1 MESRMSAR
9 EIVDKLNIS
18 RSTFYYMIKN
28 GIVNLEQTASGRY
41 VWNENVCA
49 ELKNAIKDKEIQCQ
63 TTHNCICS

>member
-28 GIVNLEQTASGRY
+28 GIVNLEQTASGRIRI
-41 VWNENVCA
+41 A
-49 ELKNAIKDKEIQCQ
+49 LIDKN
-63 TTHNCICS
+63 